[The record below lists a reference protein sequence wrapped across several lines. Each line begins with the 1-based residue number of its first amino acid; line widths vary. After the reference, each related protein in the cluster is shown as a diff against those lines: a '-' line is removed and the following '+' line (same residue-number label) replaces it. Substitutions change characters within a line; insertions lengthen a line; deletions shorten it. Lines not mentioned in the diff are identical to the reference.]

1 MQEPMLH
8 LQGLP
13 LKITPRY
20 FTTGAG
26 AGVSAFE
33 LVSFDRA
40 LREAGFADYNLLR
53 VSSILPPSAEH
64 RSHVELPKGS
74 LLPIAYGVFTSNERA
89 PESPRR
95 SPTPSPPT
103 LAPWAS
109 LWRQKVI

>member
-33 LVSFDRA
+33 L
-40 LREAGFADYNLLR
+40 
-53 VSSILPPSAEH
+53 
-64 RSHVELPKGS
+64 
-74 LLPIAYGVFTSNERA
+74 
-89 PESPRR
+89 
-95 SPTPSPPT
+95 
-103 LAPWAS
+103 
-109 LWRQKVI
+109 